1 MVWYYLPTEK
11 VRNNP
16 PSRAR
21 GGVIDRLR
29 SAVLRDMPRRKA
41 EDGDQQPNQQPTLT
55 RIQLGVGMPIRS
67 NRIVKFIA
75 SWLTAAL
82 INVSHTMTVIWDK
95 DEVRIVVTIPY
106 TVLYATQ
113 EAIKAGAKD
122 LQVAPQLNED
132 MLEGDAGGAQEG
144 DRGDRENIDAV
155 TPQR

>member
-11 VRNNP
+11 VRNNQ

-41 EDGDQQPNQQPTLT
+41 EDGDQQPTLT

-132 MLEGDAGGAQEG
+132 MLEGGAGETQEAGQEG
-144 DRGDRENIDAV
+144 DQGDRENIDAV

>member
-11 VRNNP
+11 ARNNP
-16 PSRAR
+16 PSRTR

-41 EDGDQQPNQQPTLT
+41 EDGDQQPKLT

-82 INVSHTMTVIWDK
+82 INVSHTITVIWDK

-106 TVLYATQ
+106 TVLYATA
-113 EAIKAGAKD
+113 EAVKAGAKD
-122 LQVAPQLNED
+122 LQVAPQLPED
-132 MLEGDAGGAQEG
+132 VVEGGAGEAQEG
-144 DRGDRENIDAV
+144 DQGDRENIDAV

>member
-1 MVWYYLPTEK
+1 
-11 VRNNP
+11 
-16 PSRAR
+16 
-21 GGVIDRLR
+21 
-29 SAVLRDMPRRKA
+29 MPRRKA
-41 EDGDQQPNQQPTLT
+41 EGGDETPKPA
-55 RIQLGVGMPIRS
+55 RIQLGAGLPIRS

-113 EAIKAGAKD
+113 EAVKGGAKD
-122 LQVAPQLNED
+122 LQVAPQLPED
-132 MLEGDAGGAQEG
+132 MLEEGAGEAQEG
-144 DRGDRENIDAV
+144 DQGDRENIDAV